1 VKTDN
6 SKEEVPM
13 PARQLQ
19 IQLESLQHTLN
30 ETDGP
35 MSEEERASLQA
46 LADNIEARLRAVEA
60 NEAPEEDPT
69 LVDGVNLMIE
79 QFSARHP
86 TVAATLQS
94 VGKALSDM
102 GI

>member
-1 VKTDN
+1 
-6 SKEEVPM
+6 M
-13 PARQLQ
+13 PARQLK

-35 MSEEERASLQA
+35 MSEEERDALQA
-46 LADNIEARLRAVEA
+46 LADSIEARLLAIETNADVEG
-60 NEAPEEDPT
+60 DPT

-86 TVAATLQS
+86 TVTATLRS
-94 VGKALSDM
+94 VGKALADM

>member
-1 VKTDN
+1 
-6 SKEEVPM
+6 M
-13 PARQLQ
+13 PARQLK

-35 MSEEERASLQA
+35 MSEEEREALQA
-46 LADNIEARLRAVEA
+46 LADNIEARLLAIETNADVEG
-60 NEAPEEDPT
+60 DPT

-94 VGKALSDM
+94 VGKALADM

>member
-1 VKTDN
+1 M
-6 SKEEVPM
+6 S
-13 PARQLQ
+13 ARQLKV
-19 IQLESLQHTLN
+19 QLESLQQTLN

-35 MSEEERASLQA
+35 MSEEERDALQA
-46 LADNIEARLRAVEA
+46 LADNIEARLLAVETNA
-60 NEAPEEDPT
+60 DVEGDPT

>member
-1 VKTDN
+1 
-6 SKEEVPM
+6 M
-13 PARQLQ
+13 PARQLK
-19 IQLESLQHTLN
+19 IQLESLQQTLN
-30 ETDGP
+30 ESDGP
-35 MSEEERASLQA
+35 MSKEEREALQA
-46 LADNIEARLRAVEA
+46 LAINIEARLLAIESNVYV
-60 NEAPEEDPT
+60 EEDPT

-79 QFSARHP
+79 RFSARHP